1 MQIKP
6 TIWQRVNMAARL
18 MRGEPFRNLPSQAKQ
33 APGSIFI
40 WPDFRQGSP
49 VWASGNFEDYA
60 LEGFQRNSLI
70 YSAIMFKVRA
80 QMAAPL
86 RAYEGDVD
94 SPTPLKASHP
104 LAQLLAR
111 PNLYMSWP
119 EFQGINTV
127 YLNLAGETFI
137 ALLRPRMGGMVERML
152 PLRPDRCFPIPDSKG
167 GLKGYFYCPENVN
180 PANGIPIAVE
190 DMIHVKLPNPL
201 DPLEGLG
208 RGLSPLA
215 SLAYSASVDN
225 MITEFLYGFFKTGA
239 MPTGILRFNVPL
251 QAEEADRIKERWH
264 ELHGGYEK
272 WSDVAVLDNAGEYQ
286 RVGLTFEEMG
296 FLGIDERNESR
307 ILGPFGVPPILIG
320 SRMGM
325 LHSTYSNYEQARK
338 AFWEDTFKPELS
350 MYELEYKYYLQ
361 GDGGEFVAF
370 DYSDVPALQ
379 KDVIPAVAAWAQM
392 VDRGVPKNVAA
403 GVLKIPLP
411 ALPDDDVGYMNP
423 MLQSVGGKAPLPN
436 TSTTPA
442 LPAPKPE
449 TEETEEGA
457 AEAEEQSDD
466 EEGKAMKRPFEMKA
480 LLPEAKA
487 DHWKRFDATARRHEE
502 AMRRVAVKR
511 FREDEK
517 EYLAAITGT
526 RRKSI
531 EDKATIDWEYLTSQW
546 DKATFESEKL
556 WEADLIPV
564 LKGVIT
570 DAGEQLGQTVGLS
583 FTLPDI
589 RGAAW
594 FNRYVLKFAK
604 NDATQITNAT
614 KDQLSA
620 LLQQAKIEGW
630 SMRELEKQLGATFDR
645 FLGEEANLSEE
656 ERAWFAERNVP
667 YRIENIARTETI
679 RASNGGNFDLM
690 RAWGAPQHE
699 WLATMDDRARE
710 DHLDANGHIVDVG
723 DYFYVGGEKMLYPGD
738 PNASAGNVVN
748 CRCTTVPVG
757 IEDMDKPKPF
767 DPDSESIGQ

>member
-6 TIWQRVNMAARL
+6 TLWQRVNMAARL
-18 MRGEPFRNLPSQAKQ
+18 MRGEPFRNLPSQVKQ

-40 WPDFRQGSP
+40 WPDFRKGSP

-137 ALLRPRMGGMVERML
+137 ALLRPRMGGMPERMI
-152 PLRPDRCFPIPDSKG
+152 PIRPDRCFPIPDNKG

-180 PANGIPIAVE
+180 PANGIPMALE
-190 DMIHVKLPNPL
+190 DVIHIKLPNPL

-264 ELHGGYEK
+264 DLHGGYEK
-272 WSDVAVLDNAGEYQ
+272 WPDIAVMDNAGEYQ

-320 SRMGM
+320 SRIG
-325 LHSTYSNYEQARK
+325 LERSTYANYESARA

-350 MYELEYKYYLQ
+350 MFEREYRYYLQ
-361 GDGGEFVAF
+361 GEGGEFVAF
-370 DYSDVPALQ
+370 DYADVPALQ
-379 KDVIPAVAAWAQM
+379 KDLVPAIGAWSQM

-411 ALPDDDVGYMNP
+411 SLPDDDVGYMNP

-457 AEAEEQSDD
+457 AEAEEQSED
-466 EEGKAMKRPFEMKA
+466 EGAKAMKRPFEMKSLA
-480 LLPEAKA
+480 PEAKA

-502 AMRRVAVKR
+502 AMSKAARGQFER
-511 FREDEK
+511 DYK
-517 EYLAAITGT
+517 ELAAILTGA

-531 EDKATIDWEYLTSQW
+531 EDKATPSYQFIMKNWNEYIG
-546 DKATFESEKL
+546 DAEDL
-556 WEADLIPV
+556 WAQALMPVIRAVMLDQAKELI
-564 LKGVIT
+564 
-570 DAGEQLGQTVGLS
+570 ATVGGS
-583 FTLPDI
+583 FDLEDV
-589 RGAAW
+589 RSAAW
-594 FNRYVLKFAK
+594 FSKYVLRFAEREG
-604 NDATQITNAT
+604 TEITKT
-614 KDQLSA
+614 TSDQLSA
-620 LLQQAKIEGW
+620 LLQQAKLQGW
-630 SMRELEKQLGATFDR
+630 SIRDIEKQLGATFDR
-645 FLGEEANLSEE
+645 FLGNEPDLSDE
-656 ERAWFAERNVP
+656 ERAWFTERNVP
-667 YRIENIARTETI
+667 NRLELISRTETL
-679 RASNGGNFDLM
+679 RASNSSSHELM
-690 RAWGAPQHE
+690 KEWGVPRKE
-699 WLATMDDRARE
+699 WLATLDPPRARE
-710 DHLDANGHIVDVG
+710 NHMAMNGEVVPMDEPFDVG
-723 DYFYVGGEKMLYPGD
+723 GVKMMYPGD
-738 PNASAGNVVN
+738 PDAPIDETAN
-748 CRCTTVPVG
+748 CRCTVVPVG
-757 IEDMDKPKPF
+757 MD
-767 DPDSESIGQ
+767 EM

>member
-6 TIWQRVNMAARL
+6 TLWQRTRMAMRL
-18 MRGEPFRNLPSQAKQ
+18 LRGEPFRNLPSQVKQ
-33 APGSIFI
+33 APNSLFI
-40 WPDFRQGSP
+40 WPDFRTGSP
-49 VWASGNFEDYA
+49 VWASGSFADYA
-60 LEGFQRNSLI
+60 HEGFEINSLI

-80 QMAAPL
+80 QMGAPL

-94 SPTPLKASHP
+94 SPTPLKAGHP

-119 EFQGINTV
+119 EFQGLNTT
-127 YLNLAGETFI
+127 YLNLAGETFV
-137 ALLRPRMGGMVERML
+137 ALLRPRIGGMPERML
-152 PLRPDRCFPIPDSKG
+152 PLRPDRCFPIPDAKG

-180 PANGIPIAVE
+180 PANGIPMALE
-190 DMIHVKLPNPL
+190 DVIHVKLPNPL

-225 MITEFLYGFFKTGA
+225 MITEFLYGFFKSGA
-239 MPTGILRFNVPL
+239 MPTGTLRFQVPL

-325 LHSTYSNYEQARK
+325 LHSTYANYESARK
-338 AFWEDTFKPELS
+338 AFWQDTFKPELG
-350 MYELEYKYYLQ
+350 MFELEYRYYLQ
-361 GDGGEFVAF
+361 GDNGEFVAF
-370 DYSDVPALQ
+370 DYSEIPALQ
-379 KDVIPAVAAWAQM
+379 QDIIPAVGAWAQM

-436 TSTTPA
+436 TSTTGTE
-442 LPAPKPE
+442 APEPDN
-449 TEETEEGA
+449 TEEDA
-457 AEAEEQSDD
+457 AEAEEQED
-466 EEGKAMKRPFEMKA
+466 ETEKQVRRPFDRQGLARKA
-480 LLPEAKA
+480 LAAEQKA

-502 AMRRVAVKR
+502 AMSKAARGQFERDY
-511 FREDEK
+511 RE
-517 EYLAAITGT
+517 LAAILTGA

-531 EDKATIDWEYLTSQW
+531 EDKATPSYQFIQKNWNEYIG
-546 DKATFESEKL
+546 DAEDL
-556 WEADLIPV
+556 WAQALMPVIRAVMLDQAKELI
-564 LKGVIT
+564 
-570 DAGEQLGQTVGLS
+570 ATVGGS
-583 FTLPDI
+583 FDLEDV

-594 FNRYVLKFAK
+594 FNRYVLKFAEK
-604 NDATQITNAT
+604 EGTLITETT

-620 LLQQAKIEGW
+620 LLQQAKAEGW
-630 SMRELEKQLGATFDR
+630 SIRDIEKQLGATFDR
-645 FLGEEANLSEE
+645 FLGNEPDLSDE
-656 ERAWFAERNVP
+656 ERAWFTERNVP
-667 YRIENIARTETI
+667 NRIENIARTESI
-679 RASNGGNFDLM
+679 RSSNAGGYGLM
-690 RAWGAPQHE
+690 QEWGVPRHE
-699 WLATMDDRARE
+699 WLATMDDRVRE
-710 DHLDANGHIVDVG
+710 EHADANGQVVKVGEPFDVG
-723 DYFYVGGEKMLYPGD
+723 GYKMLYPGD
-738 PNASAGNVVN
+738 PNAPIGMTAQ

-757 IEDMDKPKPF
+757 MD
-767 DPDSESIGQ
+767 EM